1 MTCVNFNSRI
11 KWSCKRVQMWFQLC
25 TPEVYYSLAFSLY
38 TYDGKHD
45 DDIYYIQDLLAQTY

>member
-1 MTCVNFNSRI
+1 
-11 KWSCKRVQMWFQLC
+11 MWFQLC